1 MSNSNSHAKA
11 APSVLCKFPAFCS
24 AHSLLKSDEELC
36 GSFESFFV
44 GNHASISN
52 AEKKQH
58 LSDFE
63 AIEEILPVLYE
74 LGKQLVA
81 EGGQDETGE
90 VSQSDSSNHLYAS
103 LKRHPE

>member
-1 MSNSNSHAKA
+1 MSTRSNKANLEA
-11 APSVLCKFPAFCS
+11 APSKLHAFCS
-24 AHSLLKSDEELC
+24 AHSLLKSHEELC

-52 AEKKQH
+52 AEKKRL

-81 EGGQDETGE
+81 ESGQHEVGE
-90 VSQSDSSNHLYAS
+90 VSQSDFSNRLYAS